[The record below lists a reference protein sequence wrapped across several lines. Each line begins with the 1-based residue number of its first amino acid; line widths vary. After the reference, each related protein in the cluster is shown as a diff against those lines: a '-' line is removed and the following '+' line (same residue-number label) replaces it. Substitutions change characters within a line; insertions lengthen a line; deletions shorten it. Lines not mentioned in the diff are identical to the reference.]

1 MPDAD
6 AAKELADYIAAHLPL
21 ATAMGVVVREAG
33 DAQVVLDVPLAP
45 NLNHEQTAFG
55 GSIAASGMLAGWG
68 LIWLRARRLA
78 PMPRLVIAQ
87 SETRYIRPLEAD
99 FEARC
104 EWPRQ
109 DAWEQA
115 AASIERHGRA
125 KIPLRTE
132 LQLNRRTAAVHDGT
146 FVVIATTP

>member
-6 AAKELADYIAAHLPL
+6 AAHDLATYIAAHLPL
-21 ATAMGVVVREAG
+21 ATAMGVIVREAN
-33 DAQVVLDVPLAP
+33 DACVNLRVPLAP

-68 LIWLRARRLA
+68 LIWLRARHLT

-87 SETRYIRPLEAD
+87 SETRYIRPLDSD

-104 EWPRQ
+104 EWPRP

-115 AASIERHGRA
+115 LTAIERHGRA

-132 LQLNRRTAAVHDGT
+132 LHLTGRTAAVHDGT
-146 FVVIATTP
+146 FVVIATA